1 MTINLKTICVIF
13 MNHLYSSTLMLACF
27 ISKAGCWQQL
37 HIFSLSSQCC
47 CHFFLSLSA
56 NACPPVRL
64 WAEASDVF
72 WANKVDFFLCL
83 KWEKL
88 MQSTRSALIIILF
101 QDGMGSLRL
110 KQNGIHLEG
119 VSKFQRPL
127 YVNDI
132 QSRRVSRLFTHRTI
146 AKIILE

>member
-72 WANKVDFFLCL
+72 WANKVLTFSLLLRSQNPLSKMRKVDAVNQIRTDHNSIPGWNGKPTTETKWDSPGGSEQVSATSLC
-83 KWEKL
+83 KWHPVQK
-88 MQSTRSALIIILF
+88 
-101 QDGMGSLRL
+101 G
-110 KQNGIHLEG
+110 K
-119 VSKFQRPL
+119 
-127 YVNDI
+127 
-132 QSRRVSRLFTHRTI
+132 
-146 AKIILE
+146 